1 MTYDIKKYFSILN
14 FSKISLEVTFVLIYK
29 TLIVRSS
36 GKCDNIFCI
45 EISFVF
51 VTQSSIVF
59 PKPSPDCSGILFLF
73 RLKAKKDTAES
84 RK

>member
-1 MTYDIKKYFSILN
+1 MTHDIKKYFSILN
-14 FSKISLEVTFVLIYK
+14 FSKISLEVTFLLIYK

-45 EISFVF
+45 EISF